1 MKVSALLATSLVAVA
16 LSVVGAGSAQAD
28 DFVGTDNFADN
39 YSATDYPQ
47 SCLIV
52 QNHIGDILT
61 VRMDY
66 PTGYGHWEVAPEEV
80 GWLDWGDY
88 PVTSPSGHWQLHVYP
103 PVQNS
108 WVFDAGATRG
118 GSCNGSWIFTAS

>member
-1 MKVSALLATSLVAVA
+1 MKVSALLATPLVAVA

-28 DFVGTDNFADN
+28 DFVGTDNYA
-39 YSATDYPQ
+39 ATDYPQ

-52 QNHIGDILT
+52 QNHIGDTLT

-66 PTGYGHWEVAPEEV
+66 PTGYSHWEIDPEQLT
-80 GWLDWGDY
+80 WLDWGDS

-103 PVQNS
+103 PVQAS
-108 WVFDAGATRG
+108 WVFDTGATRG